1 MGDEVVA
8 MGGCGNQSFDNIA
21 QLTDTINYEIP
32 CGIQRR
38 VPKVF
43 VENGKVIYVENNM

>member
-1 MGDEVVA
+1 
-8 MGGCGNQSFDNIA
+8 MGGSGAQSFDNIA
-21 QLTDTINYEIP
+21 KLTDTINYEIP

-43 VENGKVIYVENNM
+43 VENSKVVYVENNMG